1 MCRLGRRVTEEE
13 DRDRS
18 DSKKRRIESKGYNQ
32 VEKVGIAVDK
42 RSYGP
47 EEWDV

>member
-1 MCRLGRRVTEEE
+1 MSRLGKRVTEEE

-18 DSKKRRIESKGYNQ
+18 DSKKRRIESKDYNQ
-32 VEKVGIAVDK
+32 VEEVGMAVDK

-47 EEWDV
+47 EEWDE